1 VLEPISNTPPPP
13 DAAATRELHA
23 ELRAAVDRLP
33 PRQREVAL
41 LTWGEGLAAADAA
54 RALGTSEA
62 NVYTNL
68 HLARKQIAR
77 AIGFDLARQEPS

>member
-1 VLEPISNTPPPP
+1 MANTAPPP

-23 ELRAAVDRLP
+23 KLRAAVDRLP

-41 LTWGEGLAAADAA
+41 LTWGEGLAAAEAA
-54 RALGTSEA
+54 RILGTSET

-68 HLARKQIAR
+68 HLARKQIAQ
-77 AIGFDLARQEPS
+77 AIGFDLARRQST